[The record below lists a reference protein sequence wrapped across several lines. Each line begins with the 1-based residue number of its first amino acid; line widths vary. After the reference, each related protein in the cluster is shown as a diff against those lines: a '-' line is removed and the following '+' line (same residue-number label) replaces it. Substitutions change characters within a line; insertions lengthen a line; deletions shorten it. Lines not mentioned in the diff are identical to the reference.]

1 MPARPSNAAQ
11 AATDDARFDSFAR
24 WTELR
29 DRYFEVLRRVALPF
43 FDAFPQRGLAGPRGR
58 SPRAFEYRRAGESA
72 PVRRLKL

>member
-1 MPARPSNAAQ
+1 MPAQPSNAAQ

-43 FDAFPQRGLAGPRGR
+43 FDAFPHAGWPAREVVVRELSSIDARGR
-58 SPRAFEYRRAGESA
+58 A
-72 PVRRLKL
+72 RLFDD